1 MTRSKSLL
9 LAAAVLLSLV
19 GSSGQQQQQQQRDV
33 IASPLMAGS
42 GGSKGSDSEKN
53 KEDAKPELKFNRI
66 QVHKVFCH
74 KLEKQYVLIK

>member
-19 GSSGQQQQQQQRDV
+19 GRSGQQQQQQQRNV

-42 GGSKGSDSEKN
+42 GNSKGSDSQKN
-53 KEDAKPELKFNRI
+53 EEDAKPELKFNRI
-66 QVHKVFCH
+66 QVLLLFWH
-74 KLEKQYVLIK
+74 KLEKTIMF